1 MICVRMSANCLSG
14 MLLLLKQ
21 ISFASLNIYFIVKTT
36 YVLESGRTLVF
47 IRANKSGRRMSCA
60 AASSFFGLV
69 S

>member
-1 MICVRMSANCLSG
+1 MICVKISANCLSYI
-14 MLLLLKQ
+14 LLLLKQ
-21 ISFASLNIYFIVKTT
+21 TSFTSLNMYFIVKTT